1 MPKRLEEK
9 FQEMLTHDPRGREM
23 PPEAVRA
30 LRMAFF
36 GGAFAAYTIP
46 ATVALSERAEAVADM
61 VDEMNKFGMVMK
73 GETL

>member
-1 MPKRLEEK
+1 MQDRLEKK

-23 PPEAVRA
+23 PPEAIRA

-46 ATVALSERAEAVADM
+46 GSTPPGERAEAVADM
-61 VDEMNKFGMVMK
+61 VEEMNKFGLVMK